1 MATSLEVG
9 LGTVEIDNADVVRLV
24 LQYLREAGLTSAAAE
39 LEKEA
44 DVRLNAL
51 TNKASLVE
59 DVRKGRWEKA
69 LPRLNGLDL
78 PRQASCD
85 LWEHIVRELVSS
97 REPKAAKSVLEG
109 ASPLLYLRETDPGRL
124 DALKRLVSRSAEF
137 ERLGGQAYSAQ
148 DTVDAFPEDS
158 RDVKRRKLSE
168 TIDNALGEVA
178 PERLAS
184 LLGAALRWRA
194 HTGRSEAGRV
204 DIFRGSAKKAK
215 LEAEKPPRRQAG
227 ALRLGE
233 GSRPLCLCFS
243 GDGTALITGS
253 SDGFIE
259 VWDPALCRL
268 RQDLVYQAKDE
279 LMLHDAPVLA
289 VQASPDSTALASGCR
304 DGTLK
309 VWRLSTGACARK
321 FAKAQQGAVTCIAW
335 SRDGSQLI
343 TGGADGVV
351 RTHGLKS
358 GRQLQQFSHSA
369 SGSTCSVGFV
379 SDSTIISAASDGRV
393 TLWDARSASSLQSL
407 TAPEALAKRDR
418 VEVASTSRNVAVVSL
433 LAVEGPK
440 FVVVDR
446 SATAILV
453 DVRSGKV
460 HASYSS
466 SSEPQRALPPEA
478 PRKPTTGG
486 VFVAAC
492 CSQPRRDYVYCVT
505 EEGFLYAFATQTGVL
520 ERILDLGEACS
531 GLEAH
536 PHLNN
541 VACWGASD
549 VVRLWKH

>member
-1 MATSLEVG
+1 MNALRFASVLQDASSAGFLAKTSHHAARRAALTRCLSLSSPHLCAAPRPKKSTSATAKSRNTHTTHSSARTPPLRQNNKMATTLEVG

-39 LEKEA
+39 LEREA

-85 LWEHIVRELVSS
+85 LWEHVVRELVHS

-124 DALKRLVSRSAEF
+124 DALKRLVSRAAEF

-168 TIDNALGEVA
+168 TIDDALGEVA

-194 HTGRSEAGRV
+194 HTGRAEGGRV
-204 DIFRGSAKKAK
+204 DIFRGTTKKAK

-268 RQDLVYQAKDE
+268 RQDLVYQARRG
-279 LMLHDAPVLA
+279 VLLLR
-289 VQASPDSTALASGCR
+289 PPL
-304 DGTLK
+304 
-309 VWRLSTGACARK
+309 
-321 FAKAQQGAVTCIAW
+321 
-335 SRDGSQLI
+335 
-343 TGGADGVV
+343 
-351 RTHGLKS
+351 
-358 GRQLQQFSHSA
+358 
-369 SGSTCSVGFV
+369 
-379 SDSTIISAASDGRV
+379 
-393 TLWDARSASSLQSL
+393 
-407 TAPEALAKRDR
+407 E
-418 VEVASTSRNVAVVSL
+418 TSRLDGARPPRYTRRPRTSSCCTTPRSSRFKVRPTRPRWPRD
-433 LAVEGPK
+433 VE
-440 FVVVDR
+440 
-446 SATAILV
+446 TA
-453 DVRSGKV
+453 R
-460 HASYSS
+460 
-466 SSEPQRALPPEA
+466 
-478 PRKPTTGG
+478 
-486 VFVAAC
+486 
-492 CSQPRRDYVYCVT
+492 
-505 EEGFLYAFATQTGVL
+505 
-520 ERILDLGEACS
+520 
-531 GLEAH
+531 
-536 PHLNN
+536 
-541 VACWGASD
+541 
-549 VVRLWKH
+549 